1 VNINLTLIGQAISFA
16 IFVWF
21 CMKFVWPPLTT
32 ALAERQ
38 KRIAEGLS
46 AADKAQRELE
56 NSKQQVADELKAVKD
71 QAAQLLDQAHRRAS
85 QMVEEARS
93 QAQAEGER
101 IKAQARDEIEQETN
115 RARDALRA
123 QVAALAVAGAEK
135 ILQAQVDA
143 QAHSAMLNKLASEL

>member
-1 VNINLTLIGQAISFA
+1 VNINLTLIGQAISFS

-32 ALAERQ
+32 ALADRQ

-56 NSKQQVADELKAVKD
+56 NSKQQVADELKSVKD

-85 QMVEEARS
+85 QMVEEARA

>member
-1 VNINLTLIGQAISFA
+1 MNINLTLIGQAISFS

-32 ALAERQ
+32 ALADRQ

-56 NSKQQVADELKAVKD
+56 NSKQQVADELKSVKD

-85 QMVEEARS
+85 QMVEEARA

>member
-1 VNINLTLIGQAISFA
+1 MNINLTLIGQAISFT